1 MVLLELSLKEFT
13 NMKTVYQVKS
23 KFINGEWLD
32 DHMPFDSREEAI
44 EYIRTQPQ
52 ANYKYT
58 IESWEE
64 PETAEEWLDFNDA
77 WDAIGGDW
85 QG

>member
-1 MVLLELSLKEFT
+1 MMTK
-13 NMKTVYQVKS
+13 YQVQSRLKGDKWS
-23 KFINGEWLD
+23 D
-32 DHMPFDSREEAI
+32 DHLPFDSVEEAS
-44 EYIRTQPQ
+44 EYIITQPKCFE
-52 ANYKYT
+52 YRITSY
-58 IESWEE
+58 EE

>member
-1 MVLLELSLKEFT
+1 
-13 NMKTVYQVKS
+13 MKTVYQVKS
-23 KFINGEWLD
+23 KFKGDFEWLD
-32 DHMPFDSREEAI
+32 DHLPFNSEEEAI
-44 EYIRTQPQ
+44 EYIKTQPKCLE
-52 ANYKYT
+52 YK

-64 PETAEEWLDFNDA
+64 PSTPEEWLGFNDA

>member
-1 MVLLELSLKEFT
+1 L
-13 NMKTVYQVKS
+13 
-23 KFINGEWLD
+23 
-32 DHMPFDSREEAI
+32 PFDSENGAI
-44 EYIRTQPQ
+44 EYIKTQPRCFE
-52 ANYKYT
+52 YRIIYY
-58 IESWEE
+58 EE

>member
-1 MVLLELSLKEFT
+1 
-13 NMKTVYQVKS
+13 MKTVYQVESRLKD
-23 KFINGEWLD
+23 GEWLD
-32 DHMPFDSREEAI
+32 DHLPFNSKEEAI
-44 EYIRTQPQ
+44 EYIKTQPKCFQ
-52 ANYKYT
+52 YRIISY
-58 IESWEE
+58 EE